1 MNWHQEIVLWLNFL
15 VGHTLSASVED
26 VVRQMDAARGFCATR
41 DRDGKRR
48 ARLADTVDPIALYDH
63 VAQRPIVRLLAII
76 EFKG

>member
-1 MNWHQEIVLWLNFL
+1 MV
-15 VGHTLSASVED
+15 D
-26 VVRQMDAARGFCATR
+26 MDAAGGFCATR